1 MTFLFKSALAIAI
14 YISVSTHCAEAQDQE
29 PDYLRSSLYTI
40 LVKSEAQN
48 KRLDKEN
55 NKEAGNELIE
65 IAKGVA
71 NTDAKKAAN
80 ETSTT
85 NLASIPAAIFTSIPI
100 PPQFNDHNLNIRIV
114 EFDAIREGMTQ
125 DQANYGR
132 EKLGMKKK
140 GSFGKF
146 AKALAGSVLETASG
160 SQNSSMI
167 QIDDVDE
174 YTPAVL
180 LKFIEDNNIPAGVL
194 ARWFDYDENTIPHWK
209 DETLNE
215 RGLQSLSIT
224 EQGKDNENKV
234 MAASSKAF
242 NLIPNT
248 FVIATNLRFRSNK
261 AILAETQSLTN
272 AIGSQFGDVG
282 QFAALGAGAVASSA
296 AGDGFSVQAV
306 SHLFR
311 IVWDENVESEMNK
324 IFESNGTLQ
333 DLINSGVCRLEYV
346 GNEKAGARVRQSIFS
361 DKPISELVKRATTRA
376 IDASI
381 AKLQEKN
388 EIFRSIFPISSVDS
402 NGTIKVKIG
411 TREGVSKN
419 DTYAILEKI
428 EDPKT
433 GKINYKEIATV
444 KPNEKMIW
452 NNVADAEDEVAENNL
467 NTNGK
472 DKEFDDNAVSL
483 GATTF
488 VGKKGKDYSGC
499 YVQLKKKK

>member
-1 MTFLFKSALAIAI
+1 MNKILKSTVAVAIAL
-14 YISVSTHCAEAQDQE
+14 SVAVPSVKAQNDE

-40 LVKSEAQN
+40 LIKSDAQN
-48 KRLDKEN
+48 KRLDEENQKE
-55 NKEAGNELIE
+55 EGNAIMS
-65 IAKGVA
+65 IAKDLA

-80 ETSTT
+80 DTATVS
-85 NLASIPAAIFTSIPI
+85 LASIPAAIFTTIAI
-100 PPQFNDHNLNIRIV
+100 PPQFNDHNLAERII

-125 DQANYGR
+125 DQANAGR
-132 EKLGMKKK
+132 EGLGMKKK
-140 GSFGKF
+140 SGFGKF
-146 AKALAGSVLETASG
+146 AKGLASSALGGASG
-160 SQNSSMI
+160 KESSSML
-167 QIDDVDE
+167 QVDDVDE

-180 LKFIEDNNIPAGVL
+180 LKYFETNNVPAEVT
-194 ARWFDYDENTIPHWK
+194 ARWFDYNENGDPRWS
-209 DETLNE
+209 DATLSE
-215 RGLQSLSIT
+215 RGLQSLSIA
-224 EQGKDNENKV
+224 EQGKDNENKH
-234 MAASSKAF
+234 MAAGAKAM

-261 AILAETQSLTN
+261 AILAEAQALAN
-272 AIGSQFGDVG
+272 AVGSQFGGIG
-282 QFAALGAGAVASSA
+282 QLAAQGAGAAASAA
-296 AGDGFSVQAV
+296 AGDGFTVQAV

-311 IVWDENVESEMNK
+311 LVWDENVEAEMNK
-324 IFESNGTLQ
+324 LFESNGSLQ

-361 DKPISELVKRATTRA
+361 DKPISDLVNRATTRA

-388 EIFRSIFPISSVDS
+388 EVFRSVFPISSVDPDGS
-402 NGTIKVKIG
+402 LKVKIG
-411 TREGVSKN
+411 TREGVSKG
-419 DTYAILEKI
+419 DTYAVLEKT

-433 GKINYKEIATV
+433 GKIIYKEIATV

-452 NNVADAEDEVAENNL
+452 NNLAGADEEVAENKANAQ
-467 NTNGK
+467 GK
-472 DKEFDDNAVSL
+472 DKEFNDEAVSL